1 MDELDLWNRLT
12 TSGIDN
18 KEVFDDDNKF
28 YEIILKV
35 CGETKKKVEVSGN
48 CIICSCFVS
57 KKLEEKKIG
66 FEWAIEEGEE
76 GNHCFIVAKE
86 DDNRAIIDIS
96 RPTTIT
102 TPIFVKSTTCFNKGT
117 LQFVLDEGRIFQLEN
132 GELKKTY
139 KLEIEKKS
147 TLDILRND
155 LKILMGLKDLI
166 DLMDKNKLQDL
177 RKLGELINS
186 KNLIVKDLD
195 LSMDLDY
202 LKKLIDSKDLEDI
215 KKIERKKI
223 TFDLSE
229 IKRDRSE
236 DEDYY
241 LKEIKEAIEKY
252 GADFL
257 KKKSNILN
265 ELEACLIQK
274 KTQKEIYEIFNGI
287 STISKNFFK
296 MK

>member
-12 TSGIDN
+12 ISGIDN
-18 KEVFDDDNKF
+18 KDVFDNDNNF
-28 YEIILKV
+28 YEIILNV

-117 LQFVLDEGRIFQLEN
+117 LQFILDEDRIFQLEN

-147 TLDILRND
+147 ALDILRND

-166 DLMDKNKLQDL
+166 DLMDKNNLQDL
-177 RKLGELINS
+177 RNLGKLINS
-186 KNLIVKDLD
+186 KDLIVEGLD
-195 LSMDLDY
+195 LSMDLDD

-215 KKIERKKI
+215 KKIERKKP
-223 TFDLSE
+223 F
-229 IKRDRSE
+229 K
-236 DEDYY
+236 
-241 LKEIKEAIEKY
+241 
-252 GADFL
+252 L
-257 KKKSNILN
+257 KK
-265 ELEACLIQK
+265 
-274 KTQKEIYEIFNGI
+274 
-287 STISKNFFK
+287 
-296 MK
+296 